1 MKKRIIAEKYLE
13 DNETGELRDYKF
25 FCFDGQPQIMFVA
38 TNRFSN
44 NEETTFDFFDMNFN
58 HLNII
63 NGHPNS
69 EIPIN
74 KPYSFEL
81 MVDLAKKLSQN
92 IPHVRVDFYEVNG
105 KVFFGEF
112 TMFHYSGFMPFY
124 PNEWDKII
132 GDYLTLPKE

>member
-1 MKKRIIAEKYLE
+1 
-13 DNETGELRDYKF
+13 
-25 FCFDGQPQIMFVA
+25 
-38 TNRFSN
+38 
-44 NEETTFDFFDMNFN
+44 MNFN